1 MECKILHIQPN
12 TDNGIIE
19 LLPAYAEM
27 FDTINSEMVEVEQYF
42 KKYERSSND
51 IRAKINNIDI
61 APIISSHLLLTGK
74 KQTGDMISLR
84 DKT

>member
-42 KKYERSSND
+42 KKYDKSND
-51 IRAKINNIDI
+51 DIR
-61 APIISSHLLLTGK
+61 
-74 KQTGDMISLR
+74 
-84 DKT
+84 